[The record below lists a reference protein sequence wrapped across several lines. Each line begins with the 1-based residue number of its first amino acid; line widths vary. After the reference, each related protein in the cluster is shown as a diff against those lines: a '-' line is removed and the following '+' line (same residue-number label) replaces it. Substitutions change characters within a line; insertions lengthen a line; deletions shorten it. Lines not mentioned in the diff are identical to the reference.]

1 MVSESIL
8 KVVVSVNSGVEGE
21 IVVVSVVVVGVVVSV
36 VVVGVVDSVVVVGVV
51 DSVVV
56 LSVVVV
62 VENSSVVTV
71 NGSTSVTLFPS
82 VVPNLGGS
90 KYSGHF
96 LQTLQP

>member
-21 IVVVSVVVVGVVVSV
+21 IVVVSVVVVGVVV
-36 VVVGVVDSVVVVGVV
+36 SVVVVGVV